1 MQLTES
7 FYFIENTCR
16 IKNCIVLFKLSALS
30 KRKYVAEQVWPHVNE
45 FTLYLTY
52 LLWRCNL
59 LSPKLQM
66 KHTDEN

>member
-1 MQLTES
+1 LTP
-7 FYFIENTCR
+7 
-16 IKNCIVLFKLSALS
+16 LS
-30 KRKYVAEQVWPHVNE
+30 KRKYVAKQIWLHVNE

-52 LLWRCNL
+52 LLWQRNL

>member
-1 MQLTES
+1 
-7 FYFIENTCR
+7 
-16 IKNCIVLFKLSALS
+16 LSALS
-30 KRKYVAEQVWPHVNE
+30 KRKNVAEQVWPHVNE